1 MRTPFHLLSLPLRR
15 SATGESNPGTPQQL
29 WPYILRLIGL
39 LLVCLLASKLLE
51 DFMESSMAY
60 ALTLGTVSF
69 FIAVFWGN
77 PLITLLKRWGIGKQI
92 RVEEPGSRQTKTGT
106 PTMGGI
112 LIVVPVLLITGV
124 LNVAN
129 LWGLNAIGQ
138 STLILFFCLASHAV
152 LGGVDDWQGIKG
164 IRGRGEGM
172 SERMKSG
179 FQILFATIL
188 ALILYYGPPHWDY
201 VGIPGLYGPHNGFY
215 RVGIFIIPL
224 TIFIIV
230 GASNA
235 VNFTDGLDS
244 LAGSISSIAF
254 ASYGVIAYLQNQT
267 YLMAF
272 CFTIVGG
279 LLAFLWYNA
288 HPAQMFMGDT
298 GSLAL
303 GATLG
308 LVSVMTGQ
316 WLLLPVIGSIFVAEA
331 GSVVIQRY
339 YFKWTRIKY
348 GEGRRVFKM
357 APLHYHFELLGWS
370 EMQVKERFWLIGVL
384 SGMLGVAL
392 ALV

>member
-1 MRTPFHLLSLPLRR
+1 MRVPLPIAVATRQPEVADGGEAPKRFTPH
-15 SATGESNPGTPQQL
+15 A
-29 WPYILRLIGL
+29 LRLLAIL
-39 LLVCLLASKLLE
+39 VVCLVASKLLE

-69 FIAVFWGN
+69 FIAVFWGK

-92 RVEEPGSRQTKTGT
+92 RVEEPGSRQVKTGT

-138 STLILFFCLASHAV
+138 STLILFFCVASHAL
-152 LGGVDDWQGIKG
+152 LGAIDDWQGIKG

-172 SERMKSG
+172 SERMKSS
-179 FQILFATIL
+179 FQILFATVI
-188 ALILYYGPPHWDY
+188 ALVLYYGPPQWDY
-201 VGIPGLYGPHNGFY
+201 VGIPGLQGPHNGFY
-215 RVGIFIIPL
+215 RIGFMMIPI
-224 TIFIIV
+224 TIFILV

-254 ASYGVIAYLQNQT
+254 ASYGIIAYLQNQT

-272 CFTIVGG
+272 CFTMVGA
-279 LLAFLWYNA
+279 LMAFLWYNA
-288 HPAQMFMGDT
+288 HPAQMFMGDI
-298 GSLAL
+298 GSLTL

-308 LVSVMTGQ
+308 LVGIMTGQ
-316 WLLLPVIGSIFVAEA
+316 WLLLPIIGSIFVVEA

-339 YFKWTRIKY
+339 YFKWTRIRT
-348 GEGRRVFKM
+348 GEGQRVFKM
-357 APLHYHFELLGWS
+357 APIHYHFELLGWS
-370 EMQVKERFWLIGVL
+370 EMQVKERFWLISVL

-392 ALV
+392 ALI

>member
-1 MRTPFHLLSLPLRR
+1 MRLPQLSLVAARR
-15 SATGESNPGTPQQL
+15 QQGAGEGQNTPQRFL
-29 WPYILRLIGL
+29 PHAIRLLAL
-39 LLVCLLASKLLE
+39 LIVCLVSSKLLE

-69 FIAVFWGN
+69 FIAVFWGK
-77 PLITLLKRWGIGKQI
+77 PLIALLKRWGIGKQI
-92 RVEEPGSRQTKTGT
+92 RVEEPGSRQVKTGT

-124 LNVAN
+124 LNIAN
-129 LWGLNAIGQ
+129 LVGLNAIGQ
-138 STLILFFCLASHAV
+138 STLILFFCVASHAL
-152 LGGVDDWQGIKG
+152 LGGIDDWQGIKG
-164 IRGRGEGM
+164 MRGRGEGM
-172 SERMKSG
+172 SERMKST
-179 FQILFATIL
+179 FQVAFATII
-188 ALILYYGPPHWDY
+188 ALVLYYGPPHWDY
-201 VGIPGLYGPHNGFY
+201 IGIPGLQGPHNGFY
-215 RVGIFIIPL
+215 RIGPVMIPIV
-224 TIFIIV
+224 IFIIV

-254 ASYGVIAYLQNQT
+254 ASFGVIAYLQNQT

-272 CFTIVGG
+272 CFTMVGA
-279 LLAFLWYNA
+279 LMAFLWYNA

-308 LVSVMTGQ
+308 LVGVMTGQ

-331 GSVVIQRY
+331 GSVIIQRY
-339 YFKWTRIKY
+339 YFKWTRIRT
-348 GEGRRVFKM
+348 GEGKRVFKM

-370 EMQVKERFWLIGVL
+370 EMQVKERFWLISVL

-392 ALV
+392 ALI